1 MGAGYSPAF
10 SFMWHPLINYLIA
23 VALFSTNIF
32 FPQFGFILTF
42 FSPILIL
49 KYLMDD
55 RVTVKEHVGA
65 LILTCSLAFF
75 SIFFFVY
82 FLLLCVYP
90 AFIVNLILN
99 KKNNTKID
107 VVAIGALPMFV
118 FALITIFFLD
128 EYRTAIIEYMAKY
141 IDIVTENYKNQGG
154 NFESNSYLQ
163 YLKTNRDTIAYT
175 IVHLMPSLSF
185 VYSVLLT
192 VMCRKYY
199 FRRLSL
205 PEVRYR
211 VNDKLIVFLI
221 VGGFFILSKDFSYK
235 LVSYNTLI
243 IFTALFFFQG
253 LDILNFYFLKW
264 KLSYFL
270 KLILYILIFSEPH
283 MIIIV
288 AVLGLFDN
296 WFDMTK
302 ISFKRKMS

>member
-1 MGAGYSPAF
+1 ML
-10 SFMWHPLINYLIA
+10 HPLINYLIA
-23 VALFSTNIF
+23 VALFSANIF
-32 FPQFGFILTF
+32 FPQFGFVLTF
-42 FSPILIL
+42 FSPILIV
-49 KYLMDD
+49 KYLMDE
-55 RVTVKEHVGA
+55 RVTLKDHIGA
-65 LILTCSLAFF
+65 LILTCSLGFF
-75 SIFFFVY
+75 SILFFVY

-90 AFIVNLILN
+90 AYIVNLILN

-107 VVAIGALPMFV
+107 VVAIGALPMFA
-118 FALITIFFLD
+118 FALIIIFFMN
-128 EYRTAIIEYMAKY
+128 EYRSAIIQYMVKY
-141 IDIVTENYKNQGG
+141 IDIVMENYKNQGL
-154 NFESNSYLQ
+154 NFESNSYLL
-163 YLKTNRDTIAYT
+163 YLKTNKDKVAYT

-185 VYSVLLT
+185 VYSALLT

-199 FRRLSL
+199 FRKLNL

-221 VGGFFILSKDFSYK
+221 VGGFFIVSKDFSYK

-253 LDILNFYFLKW
+253 LDILNFYFTKW

-270 KLILYILIFSEPH
+270 KLILYLLIFSEPH

-288 AVLGLFDN
+288 AVIGLFDN

-302 ISFKRKMS
+302 IGFKRKVG